1 MKKLLG
7 ILCLSLLFVS
17 CEENLSAEKI
27 DDALIEQS
35 IVHQEAIDQLEDEI
49 LGLEEEVASLKAE
62 EATEDYPMTLE
73 EALEALSIKE
83 EEVLALEREKK
94 EWVERNDGS
103 EALTDFNFKILS
115 GNKNVFSYVF
125 DDMEESYAQRTYVLG
140 QGEFLNL
147 MHDDEERDSL
157 HVGEGLEVSAFEIYG
172 TVYNFTW
179 SDITW
184 NDDFSSYEVSEVL
197 HTISKVTDTTVY
209 VHAMLAETLPY
220 QVVSFEN
227 EAGETI
233 TQTLSY
239 DGFGF
244 NGKVVSFKD

>member
-7 ILCLSLLFVS
+7 ILCFCLFFVS
-17 CEENLSAEKI
+17 CEDNLSAEKI

-35 IVHQEAIDQLEDEI
+35 IVHQEEIDQFKDEILALEDEI
-49 LGLEEEVASLKAE
+49 ASLKTGE
-62 EATEDYPMTLE
+62 GSVDNPMTLE
-73 EALEALSIKE
+73 EAVEALKIKE

-94 EWVERNDGS
+94 TWSEGNNGTND
-103 EALTDFNFKILS
+103 LNNLNIKILS
-115 GNKNVFSYVF
+115 GNKNSFSYVF
-125 DDMEESYAQRTYVLG
+125 DNMEEAYAQRTYVLG
-140 QGEFLNL
+140 QGEFLDL

-179 SDITW
+179 ADITW

-244 NGKVVSFKD
+244 NGKVLSFKD